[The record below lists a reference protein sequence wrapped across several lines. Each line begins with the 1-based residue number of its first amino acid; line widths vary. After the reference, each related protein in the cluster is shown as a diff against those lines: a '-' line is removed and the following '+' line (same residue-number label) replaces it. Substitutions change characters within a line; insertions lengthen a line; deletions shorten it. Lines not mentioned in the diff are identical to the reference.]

1 MNFEYLLAVVFG
13 VGVSGVVA
21 SFATAPVASLTSR
34 VQAPEEIFRT
44 TRSFSK
50 VQNFG
55 DLFRARISSANK
67 AKLARALF
75 ELPEVLDLL
84 VVNLRAG
91 DGIYRSF
98 SSVVPKCEGELAKEL
113 TRVLRAVQFGAAFG
127 DEIKR
132 VAISIPQPQV
142 IEFTNKI
149 ALALERGT
157 PLAQM
162 LSELSASTRA
172 EIRNML
178 LRQAGKNETR
188 MLIPLVFLILPIT
201 VLFAIYPSLELLNF
215 GFI

>member
-1 MNFEYLLAVVFG
+1 MNLEYLLAAMFG
-13 VGVSGVVA
+13 IGVSGFLASYVRKPAANLAGRVKVFEQPSGVVTNRFKIA
-21 SFATAPVASLTSR
+21 NLGQLAQITL
-34 VQAPEEIFRT
+34 
-44 TRSFSK
+44 
-50 VQNFG
+50 
-55 DLFRARISSANK
+55 SSANK
-67 AKLARALF
+67 TRLERALY
-75 ELPEVLDLL
+75 ELPEIVDLL
-84 VVNLRAG
+84 VVHLRAG

-98 SSVVPKCEGELAKEL
+98 TAVIPRCEGELAREL
-113 TRVLRAVQFGAAFG
+113 TRVLHAVQLGAAFG
-127 DEIKR
+127 EEIKS
-132 VAISIPQPQV
+132 VAISVPQPQV

-162 LSELSASTRA
+162 LTELSESARA
-172 EIRNML
+172 EIRNRL